1 MDIQHL
7 ITFDQDLL
15 LRLNGSDSVFWDGFM
30 WIATS
35 TAIWAPAILVLL
47 YIIFKNNKP
56 AKALLILVM
65 MGLVIFLADRIASGI
80 CKPYF
85 ARPRPT
91 HDPIIMY
98 LIDIVNGYR
107 GGAYGFLSS
116 HAANTFSISIFMSLL
131 VKKRSFTLVM
141 FGWAVLH
148 TFTRIYLGVH
158 YPGDITFGALDGLII
173 GVLVF
178 LLYNYLQKRLFTD
191 QHYSAS
197 QYVSEEY
204 PKEDL
209 KLFYVTF
216 LLTLLAIFLL
226 GIGVAY
232 FKYL

>member
-15 LRLNGSDSVFWDGFM
+15 LRLNGSDSVFGDGFM

-116 HAANTFSISIFMSLL
+116 HAANTFSISIFMSFL

>member
-173 GVLVF
+173 GALVF

-204 PKEDL
+204 PKENL

>member
-173 GVLVF
+173 GALVF

-209 KLFYVTF
+209 KLFYLTF

>member
-1 MDIQHL
+1 MAIQHL

-173 GVLVF
+173 GALVF

-209 KLFYVTF
+209 KLFYLTF

>member
-116 HAANTFSISIFMSLL
+116 HPANTFSISIFMSLL

-173 GVLVF
+173 GALVF

>member
-209 KLFYVTF
+209 KLFYLTF

>member
-1 MDIQHL
+1 MDIQRL
-7 ITFDQDLL
+7 ILFDQDLL

-56 AKALLILVM
+56 SKALLIVVM

-91 HDPIIMY
+91 HDPVIMY
-98 LIDIVNGYR
+98 LVDIVNGYR

-116 HAANTFSISIFMSLL
+116 HAANTFSVSMFMSML
-131 VKKRSFTLVM
+131 VRKRSFTFVM
-141 FGWAVLH
+141 FSWAVIH

-158 YPGDITFGALDGLII
+158 YPGDITFGALEGLIV
-173 GVLVF
+173 GSLLY
-178 LLYNYLQKRLFTD
+178 LLYNSLQKRLFTET
-191 QHYSAS
+191 HYSAS

-204 PKEDL
+204 PNSDL

-216 LLTLLAIFLL
+216 ILILLAIFLL

>member
-1 MDIQHL
+1 MSLQDL
-7 ITFDQDLL
+7 ILHDQDLL

-35 TAIWAPAILVLL
+35 TVIWAPAMLVLL

-65 MGLVIFLADRIASGI
+65 LGLVIFLADRIASGI

-91 HDPIIMY
+91 HDPIIMF
-98 LIDIVNGYR
+98 LVDIVNGYR

-116 HAANTFSISIFMSLL
+116 HAANTFSVSMFLSLL
-131 VKKRSFTLVM
+131 VKKRSFALCM
-141 FGWAVLH
+141 FTWALIH

-158 YPGDITFGALDGLII
+158 YPGDIMFGALEGMAV
-173 GVLVF
+173 GTLVYF
-178 LLYNYLQKRLFTD
+178 LYNYLQKRLFSET
-191 QHYSAS
+191 HYSAS
-197 QYVSEEY
+197 QYVSDEY
-204 PKEDL
+204 PMSDL
-209 KLFYVTF
+209 KILYVTF
-216 LLTLLAIFLL
+216 ILILLAIFLL

>member
-173 GVLVF
+173 GALVF

>member
-158 YPGDITFGALDGLII
+158 YPGDITFGALDGLFI
-173 GVLVF
+173 GALVF

>member
-7 ITFDQDLL
+7 ITFDQDLII
-15 LRLNGSDSVFWDGFM
+15 RLNGSDSVFWDGFM

-173 GVLVF
+173 GALVF

>member
-1 MDIQHL
+1 MNIQHL

-178 LLYNYLQKRLFTD
+178 LFYNYLQKRLFTD